1 MRAAI
6 LGAVLLAVTASSGIA
21 LAQETQSESA
31 TAEPA
36 CSATTPCLR
45 YTEYQSAR
53 PVLTDVENCREVAV
67 QTNVRTLTGGVRQS
81 QRTDVDCSPGR

>member
-36 CSATTPCLR
+36 CSATTPCLMVYR
-45 YTEYQSAR
+45 VSVCPACI
-53 PVLTDVENCREVAV
+53 NGCREL
-67 QTNVRTLTGGVRQS
+67 QGGGSPDQCKN
-81 QRTDVDCSPGR
+81 TDWRCEAIAAH